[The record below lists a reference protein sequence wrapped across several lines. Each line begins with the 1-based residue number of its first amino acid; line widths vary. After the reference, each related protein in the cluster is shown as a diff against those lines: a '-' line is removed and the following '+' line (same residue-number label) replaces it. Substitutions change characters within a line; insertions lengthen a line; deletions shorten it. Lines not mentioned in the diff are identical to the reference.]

1 MVNKKNY
8 SLRSSKGVTLLELL
22 MSVVVISFALIPIL
36 NFYNF
41 YLRQTNNTHQE
52 TRLKFLAQEEMERF
66 IALDY
71 RNEALD
77 CFGNTSGRTNFY
89 ERDDFL
95 VKTNVVFLDPET
107 GERPEL
113 YPVSEED
120 DTQLK
125 KVTISVSKQSAG
137 SEQVDFIYFKSP

>member
-1 MVNKKNY
+1 MATNF
-8 SLRSSKGVTLLELL
+8 RSNRGVTLVELL
-22 MSVVVISFALIPIL
+22 LSVVVISFVLIPIV
-36 NFYNF
+36 NFYNY
-41 YLRQTNNTHQE
+41 YLRQTNNTNQE

-71 RNEALD
+71 RNSALN
-77 CFGNTSGRTNFY
+77 CYNNTAGNTTFY

-95 VKTNVVFLDPET
+95 VKTNVVFIDPET
-107 GERPEL
+107 GDRPDL
-113 YPVSEED
+113 YPSSDED

-125 KVTISVSKQSAG
+125 KITISVSKKAPG

>member
-1 MVNKKNY
+1 MSQKTFDK
-8 SLRSSKGVTLLELL
+8 LRSNQGVTLVELL
-22 MSVVVISFALIPIL
+22 ISLVIISFALIPIV

-41 YLRQTNNTHQE
+41 YLRETNRTHQE

-71 RNEALD
+71 RSNALD
-77 CFGNTSGRTNFY
+77 CFGNTGGQTNFY

-95 VKTNVVFLDPET
+95 VKTNIVFIDPET
-107 GERPEL
+107 GEIPEI
-113 YPVSEED
+113 YPASTAD

-125 KVTISVSKQSAG
+125 KITISVSKQNQG
-137 SEQVDFIYFKSP
+137 SSQVDFVYFKSP